1 MTTFLDT
8 DLESQEAMDE
18 LDEEEMTPRD
28 DSVSTILSDLN
39 SSEDWFYTVDE
50 EQDPVDEEQD
60 PVDEEQD
67 LVGGISFAQK
77 REMLCEYFSQR
88 LKDGS

>member
-60 PVDEEQD
+60 